1 MNLIKCFNM
10 KYLIENIKKSK
21 MAIALF
27 TFAMPI
33 LTILVLINYS
43 DDRTYYYDVYEIG
56 GINIFFMYI
65 IPVVFSI
72 CMFGYVYKK
81 NSADFIGSM
90 PLSRKTI
97 FITNTIGGIVLI
109 FITQLLALVGCFA
122 VSAFFDSILFSG
134 LVWDVFWYQTIGY
147 IFVYTVTNLAMS
159 LSGNARMQIVLT
171 LLILFLVPFTSIYVK
186 SNVGMPQ
193 TFQDNVEEVY
203 FSYIDDTVYVD
214 PFMNIIANGSYSYS
228 AKAIVKMLVLSVIYC
243 ILGYF
248 CFSKKKFE
256 NAGESFE
263 KPIIHLIVKG
273 LTLVPFVAI
282 FMEMNSIEEALL
294 ILGITF
300 IYWLIYDLVTNKRPK
315 LWKNILAF
323 IIAGA
328 LVIAGFIV
336 EESIYSKYIDYK
348 SDEMSRLYLS
358 NARKVI
364 VTDIRAQDCRISFK
378 EGFEEDAAVLLDMIA
393 ESEDLNRGRIE
404 GEIYTNNGQKYKY
417 RMYVNYEKL
426 EAYVKEKELTKADSL
441 DDKRV
446 AISKYIVNAEM
457 EKQIK
462 QLIANDEFVE
472 RNVLYANESYYI
484 SSYVNSMP
492 MEIKDEYSVIPKY
505 YINLIEYE
513 DHSIVVY
520 TYEINKN
527 EALTKLILEMCN
539 TSTAEII
546 KKNSYDV
553 YLNKVKLFNINT
565 SGKYGDSI
573 YLYGPMND
581 GEIEKLVME
590 SAEEEVDFT
599 KPFAVLYFEYD
610 RVDFCFVTNK
620 VAKVLTDIE
629 ERGFVGYEEV
639 NVDKQEMIADIEM
652 QEVTSGETYSQ

>member
-1 MNLIKCFNM
+1 
-10 KYLIENIKKSK
+10 
-21 MAIALF
+21 
-27 TFAMPI
+27 
-33 LTILVLINYS
+33 
-43 DDRTYYYDVYEIG
+43 
-56 GINIFFMYI
+56 
-65 IPVVFSI
+65 
-72 CMFGYVYKK
+72 
-81 NSADFIGSM
+81 
-90 PLSRKTI
+90 
-97 FITNTIGGIVLI
+97 
-109 FITQLLALVGCFA
+109 
-122 VSAFFDSILFSG
+122 
-134 LVWDVFWYQTIGY
+134 
-147 IFVYTVTNLAMS
+147 
-159 LSGNARMQIVLT
+159 
-171 LLILFLVPFTSIYVK
+171 
-186 SNVGMPQ
+186 
-193 TFQDNVEEVY
+193 
-203 FSYIDDTVYVD
+203 
-214 PFMNIIANGSYSYS
+214 
-228 AKAIVKMLVLSVIYC
+228 
-243 ILGYF
+243 
-248 CFSKKKFE
+248 
-256 NAGESFE
+256 
-263 KPIIHLIVKG
+263 
-273 LTLVPFVAI
+273 
-282 FMEMNSIEEALL
+282 
-294 ILGITF
+294 
-300 IYWLIYDLVTNKRPK
+300 
-315 LWKNILAF
+315 
-323 IIAGA
+323 
-328 LVIAGFIV
+328 
-336 EESIYSKYIDYK
+336 
-348 SDEMSRLYLS
+348 
-358 NARKVI
+358 
-364 VTDIRAQDCRISFK
+364 
-378 EGFEEDAAVLLDMIA
+378 
-393 ESEDLNRGRIE
+393 
-404 GEIYTNNGQKYKY
+404 
-417 RMYVNYEKL
+417 MYVNYEKL

-629 ERGFVGYEEV
+629 ERGFVRYEEV